1 MNMRILIVEDDAHLA
16 AALARILE
24 DNKYET
30 EVVSDGEAGVDRAKE
45 GSFDVIIM
53 DVMMPKKDGIE
64 ATRELRRDG
73 INTPIMLLTARDA
86 TDDKVA
92 GYDSG
97 ADDYMTKPFA
107 PAELLAHLRALTR
120 RQGDVQFERITAG
133 DLSLDL
139 ESYDLSCNGKSI
151 HLSFKEFSILRILM
165 GNPGAVVSKEELISR
180 AWGNESSAGDNN
192 VEAYIS
198 FLRKKLTHLG
208 SKAKIETLRKAGYRF
223 LDDPDG
229 ASGEA
234 EAPSTIPLP

>member
-1 MNMRILIVEDDAHLA
+1 MQILIVEDDESLA
-16 AALARILE
+16 AALEKILL
-24 DNKYET
+24 DNGYTVDK
-30 EVVSDGEAGVDRAKE
+30 VHDGMTGFEYGKAGNY
-45 GSFDVIIM
+45 DVLIL
-53 DVMMPKKDGIE
+53 DVMLPKMDGFEI
-64 ATRELRRDG
+64 TRELRRAG

-107 PAELLAHLRALTR
+107 PAELLAHLRALGR
-120 RQGDVQFERITAG
+120 RQGDVQFERISAG
-133 DLSLDL
+133 DLTLDL

-165 GNPGAVVSKEELISR
+165 SNPGNVFSKETLISR

-223 LDDPDG
+223 LEDPD
-229 ASGEA
+229 ASPSED
-234 EAPSTIPLP
+234 ETSSTIPLP

>member
-1 MNMRILIVEDDAHLA
+1 MRILIVEDDAHLA

-30 EVVSDGEAGVDRAKE
+30 EVVSDGEAGVERGQD
-45 GSFDVIIM
+45 GTFDVIIM

-73 INTPIMLLTARDA
+73 VNTPIMLLTARDA

-120 RQGDVQFERITAG
+120 RQGDVQFERINAG

-151 HLSFKEFSILRILM
+151 HLSFKEFSIARILM
-165 GNPGAVVSKEELISR
+165 GSPGAVVSKDELISR

-198 FLRKKLTHLG
+198 FLRKKLAHLG
-208 SKAKIETLRKAGYRF
+208 SKAKIETLRKVGYRF
-223 LDDPDG
+223 VEDPDG
-229 ASGEA
+229 SDREVS
-234 EAPSTIPLP
+234 STIPLP

>member
-1 MNMRILIVEDDAHLA
+1 MHILIVEDDAHLA

-24 DNKYET
+24 DNKHDT
-30 EVVSDGEAGVDRAKE
+30 EVVSDGEAGVEKAKE
-45 GSFDVIIM
+45 TAYDVIIM

-107 PAELLAHLRALTR
+107 PAELLAHLRALGR
-120 RQGDVQFERITAG
+120 RQGDVQFERINAG

-165 GNPGAVVSKEELISR
+165 SNPGNVFSKETLISR

-223 LDDPDG
+223 LEDPEKG
-229 ASGEA
+229 LSEGEA
-234 EAPSTIPLP
+234 SSTIPLP